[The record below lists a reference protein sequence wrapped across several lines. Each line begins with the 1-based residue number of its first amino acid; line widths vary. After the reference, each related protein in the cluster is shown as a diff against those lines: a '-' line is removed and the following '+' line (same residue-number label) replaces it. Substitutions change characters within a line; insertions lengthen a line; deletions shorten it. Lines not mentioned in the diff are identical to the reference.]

1 MYFVVVGSVQLV
13 GNKGLILEKSHMG
26 KSTVHRCAQKNQQKK
41 NRKLNKK
48 NSSGVSALLKMRK
61 AECGGGGSIFVCLH
75 RPHDLLKMRTADS
88 GGAEPYFG
96 ELSLFEEV

>member
-26 KSTVHRCAQKNQQKK
+26 KSTVHRCAQNNQPKKKKNQQK
-41 NRKLNKK
+41 NTLA
-48 NSSGVSALLKMRK
+48 GSALFSKCARQN
-61 AECGGGGSIFVCLH
+61 AAAVAQFVFLH
-75 RPHDLLKMRTADS
+75 RPHDLLKMRTAES